1 MLSLKVISLA
11 EAMQVAA
18 AALAQAEG
26 GAATRHIINAER
38 LALMK
43 PTAILVNTSRG
54 STVDEAA
61 LAEARAAERIAAAGL
76 DVFEREP
83 CSPPALVALD
93 NAILPPHI
101 GSATIEARTA
111 MGMQAADNLDAFFA
125 GQVPPDR
132 VA

>member
-1 MLSLKVISLA
+1 L
-11 EAMQVAA
+11 AA
-18 AALAQAEG
+18 AADVLSVHTPG

-54 STVDEAA
+54 STVGEAT
-61 LAEARAAERIAAAGL
+61 LAEARAAAGL

-93 NAILPPHI
+93 NAILLSHI

-125 GQVPPDR
+125 GQAPPDR